1 MDQVALAL
9 RGRHMTLT
17 DEADEDYS
25 LVWPSSRCTDQGV
38 SVATCSV
45 TTDYNG
51 RPRPGGRATA
61 WV

>member
-1 MDQVALAL
+1 
-9 RGRHMTLT
+9 MTLT